1 MSWGKI
7 LHCIL
12 SPFLPFI
19 STERP
24 HTLFSAACVH
34 GIHGKVLQAFVNT
47 QERKC
52 QGRLMGEV
60 KSSWKKFRSS
70 LARKGNLKG
79 WLCDYEHF
87 SCWIG
92 SSQAILLMAYGGEMK
107 LLQLIYSNRPSLL
120 RAADQQQQWAGTHR
134 SAIGT
139 IQIKLILI
147 ISPPASRTAHTRH
160 PPCWARTAEQ
170 AGQGCPPPSLAASF
184 PSGNLQLS
192 PPFQSQLLT
201 CFLTLSSHLRE
212 ELLSPRGQSWRWVC
226 SGRAVT
232 LIMKYFASQSM
243 LTPCFTTIWLNFP
256 LHQI

>member
-1 MSWGKI
+1 MCMSWGKT

-70 LARKGNLKG
+70 LSQKGNLKG

-87 SCWIG
+87 SCWIS
-92 SSQAILLMAYGGEMK
+92 SSQGILLMASSAY
-107 LLQLIYSNRPSLL
+107 LLQSTLPLQGRWPATTMSWHTQKCYTDHSDNANTCYLTPLCVQPTPGTHHAERGLL
-120 RAADQQQQWAGTHR
+120 SRLARAAHHLF
-134 SAIGT
+134 S
-139 IQIKLILI
+139 
-147 ISPPASRTAHTRH
+147 
-160 PPCWARTAEQ
+160 
-170 AGQGCPPPSLAASF
+170 PPPSHQGIFSYHLLF
-184 PSGNLQLS
+184 NLS
-192 PPFQSQLLT
+192 YWPVF
-201 CFLTLSSHLRE
+201 
-212 ELLSPRGQSWRWVC
+212 
-226 SGRAVT
+226 
-232 LIMKYFASQSM
+232 
-243 LTPCFTTIWLNFP
+243 
-256 LHQI
+256 